1 MGEEMGSFWEEE
13 KAPEEVLP
21 NVDIQNIITNLKL
34 STNNTVMLTNLYT
47 EILTDDN
54 VLYILTKV
62 SQNAVFMEHFPEFYE
77 KNEDGEN
84 VINCQQNS
92 KYHRYGVFKHI
103 LYTIEHVGAN
113 NPKLNAEDI
122 KILKWTMLLHDI
134 GKPKVKMTNEDG
146 HDSFAGHD
154 EASLEIAARVL
165 ERFDF
170 NEYDK
175 KTILTLIRYHDRYLN
190 EGELT
195 YDNLR
200 FLAAELD
207 DRPDLFNLLI
217 EVKIADNKAKTID
230 VYNQFMV
237 NVKKYYDFAN
247 EYFSSSDYA
256 DIGES
261 DSLISS
267 SSDDIITSNDSTT
280 IIMDDIPNESS
291 ETKPLNDEN
300 VTIKVETQIIDI
312 KDANDITDAEFEKIY
327 QAITAGKACRYLFQP
342 IISLRKKEVYGYEI
356 KPVLNIGEGI
366 TLEKVLKKSRDVK
379 KYERV
384 QQLLFVA
391 MMENYV
397 KLKNGKIGFIK
408 IDVPS
413 YDIYVN
419 KSRIYDMFDDCKI
432 VMQFNNYLKYNT
444 VELKNKIEEIRR
456 KQGFVLLDNYQDN
469 NLDLTS
475 LDVINPEYIKYD
487 LPKGDMDEKVKKYIT
502 DILTYGSS
510 SGVRSIFNHIDNEEE
525 YEFIKSCGADLVQGR
540 YFAAPSE
547 RAEFDV
553 KKLGNDNLV

>member
-1 MGEEMGSFWEEE
+1 MGEEMGSFFEEE
-13 KAPEEVLP
+13 RAPEEILP

-34 STNNTVMLTNLYT
+34 STNNMTMLTNLYT

-62 SQNAVFMEHFPEFYE
+62 SQNSVFMEHFPEFYA
-77 KNEDGEN
+77 KNEYGEN

-103 LYTIEHVGAN
+103 LYTIEHVGSN
-113 NPKLNAEDI
+113 NPKLNANDI

-134 GKPKVKMTNEDG
+134 GKPMVKMTNEDG

-170 NEYDK
+170 DDYDK

-207 DRPDLFNLLI
+207 DRADLFNLLI

-237 NVKKYYDFAN
+237 IVQKYYDFAN

-256 DIGES
+256 DVGL
-261 DSLISS
+261 DS
-267 SSDDIITSNDSTT
+267 IIT
-280 IIMDDIPNESS
+280 
-291 ETKPLNDEN
+291 NDEAIVAKSNKTEILLDDDTDNNGGSIQEDN
-300 VTIKVETQIIDI
+300 VTIKVDTQIVDI
-312 KDANDITDAEFEKIY
+312 RDADDITDAEFEKIY
-327 QAITAGKACRYLFQP
+327 QTITAGKACRYLFQP
-342 IISLRKKEVYGYEI
+342 IISLRKKEIYGYEI
-356 KPVLNIGEGI
+356 KPVLSIGEGI

-384 QQLLFVA
+384 QQLLFIA
-391 MMENYV
+391 MMENYL

-432 VMQFNNYLKYNT
+432 VMEFNNYLKYNT
-444 VELKNKIEEIRR
+444 VELKNKIEEIRK

-487 LPKGDMDEKVKKYIT
+487 LPEGEIDDNVKKYIM
-502 DILTYGSS
+502 DMLTYGSS
-510 SGVRSIFNHIDNEEE
+510 SGVRVVINHVNNEEA
-525 YEFIKSCGADLVQGR
+525 YEFVKSCGVDLVQGTF
-540 YFAAPSE
+540 FAMPSE
-547 RAEFDV
+547 RAEFDI
-553 KKLGNDNLV
+553 KKIENDNL

>member
-13 KAPEEVLP
+13 KAPEEILP

-34 STNNTVMLTNLYT
+34 STNNTTMLTNLYT

-62 SQNAVFMEHFPEFYE
+62 SQNAVFMEHFPEFYA

-113 NPKLNAEDI
+113 NPKLNANDI

-134 GKPKVKMTNEDG
+134 GKPMVKITNEDG

-154 EASLEIAARVL
+154 EASLEIAKEVL
-165 ERFDF
+165 DRFDF
-170 NEYDK
+170 DDYDK

-207 DRPDLFNLLI
+207 DRADLFNLLI

-237 NVKKYYDFAN
+237 IVKKYYDFAN

-256 DIGES
+256 DVGL
-261 DSLISS
+261 DS
-267 SSDDIITSNDSTT
+267 IITNANDESIISQNSSTT
-280 IIMDDIPNESS
+280 IVLDDVVGETNNELK
-291 ETKPLNDEN
+291 EEN
-300 VTIKVETQIIDI
+300 IAMKVETEIVDI
-312 KDANDITDAEFEKIY
+312 KDTNDITDAEFEKIY
-327 QAITAGKACRYLFQP
+327 QTITSGKACRYLFQP
-342 IISLRKKEVYGYEI
+342 IISLRKKEIYGYEI
-356 KPVLNIGEGI
+356 KPVLSIGEGI

-384 QQLLFVA
+384 QQLLFIA
-391 MMENYV
+391 MMENYI
-397 KLKNGKIGFIK
+397 KLKNNKIGFIK

-469 NLDLTS
+469 NLDITS

-487 LPKGDMDEKVKKYIT
+487 LPNGDIDDNIKKYIM
-502 DILTYGSS
+502 DMLTYGSS
-510 SGVRSIFNHIDNEEE
+510 SGIRVIINHVNNEEE
-525 YEFIKSCGADLVQGR
+525 YEFVKSCGADLVQGSF
-540 YFAAPSE
+540 FASPSE
-547 RAEFDV
+547 RAEFDI
-553 KKLGNDNLV
+553 KKLENDAL

>member
-1 MGEEMGSFWEEE
+1 MGEEMGSFFEEE
-13 KAPEEVLP
+13 RAPEEILP

-34 STNNTVMLTNLYT
+34 STNNMTMLTNLYT

-62 SQNAVFMEHFPEFYE
+62 SQNSVFMEHFPEFYA
-77 KNEDGEN
+77 KNEYGEN

-103 LYTIEHVGAN
+103 LYTIEHVGSN
-113 NPKLNAEDI
+113 NPKLNANDI

-134 GKPKVKMTNEDG
+134 GKPMVKMTNEDG

-170 NEYDK
+170 DDYDK

-207 DRPDLFNLLI
+207 DRADLFNLLI

-237 NVKKYYDFAN
+237 IVQKYYDFAN

-256 DIGES
+256 DVGL
-261 DSLISS
+261 DS
-267 SSDDIITSNDSTT
+267 IIT
-280 IIMDDIPNESS
+280 
-291 ETKPLNDEN
+291 NDEAIVAKSNKTEILLDDDTDNNGGSIQEDN
-300 VTIKVETQIIDI
+300 VTIKVDTQIVDI
-312 KDANDITDAEFEKIY
+312 RDADDITDAEFEKIY
-327 QAITAGKACRYLFQP
+327 QTITAGKACRYLFQP
-342 IISLRKKEVYGYEI
+342 IISLRKKEIYGYEI
-356 KPVLNIGEGI
+356 KPVLSIGEGI

-384 QQLLFVA
+384 QQLLFIA
-391 MMENYV
+391 MMENYL

-432 VMQFNNYLKYNT
+432 VMEFNNYLKYNT
-444 VELKNKIEEIRR
+444 VELKNKIEEIRK

-487 LPKGDMDEKVKKYIT
+487 LPDGEIDDNVKKYIM
-502 DILTYGSS
+502 DMLTYGSS
-510 SGVRSIFNHIDNEEE
+510 SGVRVVINHVNNEEA
-525 YEFIKSCGADLVQGR
+525 YEFVKSCGVDLVQGTF
-540 YFAAPSE
+540 FAMPSE
-547 RAEFDV
+547 RAEFDI
-553 KKLGNDNLV
+553 KKIENDNL

>member
-1 MGEEMGSFWEEE
+1 MEEFENFWEEE
-13 KAPEEVLP
+13 REQEEILP

-34 STNNTVMLTNLYT
+34 STNNIAMLTNLYT
-47 EILTDDN
+47 DILTDDN

-62 SQNAVFMEHFPEFYE
+62 SQNAIFMEHFPEFYE
-77 KNEDGEN
+77 KNEYGEN

-103 LYTIEHVGAN
+103 LYTIEHVGSN
-113 NPKLNAEDI
+113 NPKLNANDI

-134 GKPKVKMTNEDG
+134 GKPKVKITNEDG
-146 HDSFAGHD
+146 MDSFAGHD
-154 EASLEIAARVL
+154 EASLEIASRIL

-170 NEYDK
+170 DDYDK
-175 KTILTLIRYHDRYLN
+175 KTILTLIKYHDRYLN

-207 DRPDLFNLLI
+207 DRADLFNLLI

-230 VYNQFMV
+230 VYNKFMV
-237 NVKKYYDFAN
+237 IVNKYYEFAN

-256 DIGES
+256 GVS
-261 DSLISS
+261 DNDLTTSS
-267 SSDDIITSNDSTT
+267 NSEELVTSSNNTT
-280 IIMDDIPNESS
+280 IIMDDEAEESY
-291 ETKPLNDEN
+291 TKPKEEN
-300 VTIKVETQIIDI
+300 IIIKTETQIVDI
-312 KDANDITDAEFEKIY
+312 KDADDITDAEFEKIY
-327 QAITAGKACRYLFQP
+327 QTITAGKACRYLFQP

-384 QQLLFVA
+384 QQLLFVS
-391 MMENYV
+391 MMENYM
-397 KLKNGKIGFIK
+397 KLKNDKIGFIK

-456 KQGFVLLDNYQDN
+456 KQGFVLLDNYQNN
-469 NLDLTS
+469 NLDLSS
-475 LDVINPEYIKYD
+475 LDVIEPDYIKYD
-487 LPKGDMDEKVKKYIT
+487 LPDDQIDEKIEKYVT
-502 DILTYGSS
+502 EILTYGSS
-510 SGVRSIFNHIDNEEE
+510 SGVRPIFNHVNNEET
-525 YEFIKSCGADLVQGR
+525 YEFIKSCGADLVQGN
-540 YFAAPSE
+540 YFGFPSE
-547 RAEFDV
+547 RAEFDI
-553 KKLGNDNLV
+553 KKLQNDSF